1 MKKSLKRALKR
12 KTKTKKHGGVF
23 ESKNIPKE
31 VELQIHEY
39 SLKYSVDDF
48 IKYFRKNNLIPIE
61 GNYRGNNVIVDKDLK
76 KRLETLRNESERIS
90 IQINKSQSEPLTK
103 KVFEIT
109 FFTKDKITE
118 IDPNSPEWQEIF
130 RQSMNIDLENSK
142 KEFCIK
148 HSYKEEI
155 EDPFDINSL
164 NRFEDTI
171 RIIISNKYVID
182 FYKELFTYLFGFGV
196 SKIPQLNKNDHKISL
211 AELPIFRN
219 KDIKFYGIKT
229 KDFQKD
235 FKFVPKLRLID
246 VKYFD
251 ADSTKETQELEM
263 DFLKLINFPN
273 IQHVFEDI

>member
-31 VELQIHEY
+31 VELKIYEY
-39 SLKYSVDDF
+39 ALKYSADDF

-61 GNYRGNNVIVDKDLK
+61 GNNRGNNVIVDKDLK

-90 IQINKSQSEPLTK
+90 IKINKSLSEPLTK

-109 FFTKDKITE
+109 FFTKDRIIE
-118 IDPNSPEWQEIF
+118 IDPNSSEWQEIF
-130 RQSMNIDLENSK
+130 RQSMNIDLKNSK
-142 KEFCIK
+142 EEFCLK
-148 HSYKEEI
+148 HSFKEEI

-182 FYKELFTYLFGFGV
+182 FYKELLTYLFGFGV

-219 KDIKFYGIKT
+219 KDIKI
-229 KDFQKD
+229 DLQKD
-235 FKFVPKLRLID
+235 LKFVPKLRLID
-246 VKYFD
+246 VKYFYS
-251 ADSTKETQELEM
+251 DSTKETQELEM
-263 DFLKLINFPN
+263 ELGLFLINFPN
-273 IQHVFEDI
+273 ILRKFEKYKDF